1 MKHTCPNCGSP
12 LPESASFCPYC
23 AHEINVRV
31 WKTAPL
37 PFSRTVLALILVLAA
52 AVLAAAGYFTF
63 TRPQVC
69 DGVGEVLYSCGGTD
83 YQLLVAWPNNRCQ
96 PAPDIYQSGKAGEPG
111 RWPSRFYVNYK
122 ETGAGAWDE
131 FEPLVQKATVEV
143 VQDETGTSA
152 LKAGEPTVRDDYS
165 PDAAMVSSLD
175 FDGVCGS
182 PQVVWTLEMKNG
194 DVIRVRQNIIVT
206 LIRTLS
212 YDYHD
217 YPMNTTEELASLLE
231 QIDRET
237 DPMDE
242 VKIYLPP
249 VTYTDRLELKGRSYE
264 FHGCTDGSGRT
275 VFTNTVQVTTEQAYW
290 INYFYD
296 IDFIGDG
303 GVGISSSVK
312 SWAERCSFTGWKTGV
327 LGYGTAWVNVIDCL
341 FEDNEVGFHF
351 NSTGQSA
358 SHSLY
363 NDNRFR
369 HNGIAVLLEQVP
381 TDMALDFVGSEF
393 MENETDVDNRCGHS
407 VDLSQAVFP
416 ARQDTWEQ

>member
-1 MKHTCPNCGSP
+1 MKRTCPNCGSP
-12 LPESASFCPYC
+12 LHRAASFCPYC
-23 AHEINVRV
+23 AHELGLRT
-31 WKTAPL
+31 WKKAPPL
-37 PFSRTVLALILVLAA
+37 LSKKVLALALVVA
-52 AVLAAAGYFTF
+52 AVALTVAGYFTLSHP
-63 TRPQVC
+63 RVY
-69 DGVGEVLYSCGGTD
+69 DGTGEVLYSHGGTK
-83 YQLLVAWPNNRCQ
+83 YQLLVAWPNNRCE
-96 PAPDIYQSGKAGEPG
+96 PAPDIYQSGKEGETG
-111 RWPSRFYVNYK
+111 RWPSRFYVNDK
-122 ETGAGAWDE
+122 ETGTDAWDE

-143 VQDETGTSA
+143 VQDE
-152 LKAGEPTVRDDYS
+152 AGSSSLVAQEPVVRDDYS
-165 PDAAMVSSLD
+165 PDAAMVSRLD
-175 FDGVCGS
+175 FDGACGS

-194 DVIRVRQNIIVT
+194 DVIRVRQNILVT
-206 LIRTLS
+206 LIRSFS
-212 YDYHD
+212 YDYRD
-217 YPMNTTEELASLLE
+217 CPMNTIEELRDILAQAE
-231 QIDRET
+231 RET
-237 DPMDE
+237 NPQDE

-249 VTYTDRLELKGRSYE
+249 VTYTGSLELKGRSYE

-275 VFTNTVQVTTEQAYW
+275 VFTDTVQVTTEQGYW

-296 IDFIGDG
+296 IDFVGSG

-363 NDNRFR
+363 NDNCFR

-393 MENETDVDNRCGHS
+393 TGNGTDVDNRCGHA
-407 VDLSQAVFP
+407 VDLSQVVFS
-416 ARQDTWEQ
+416 

>member
-1 MKHTCPNCGSP
+1 MKFTCPNCGAP
-12 LPESASFCPYC
+12 LPVAASFCPYC
-23 AHEINVRV
+23 AHELGLRA
-31 WKTAPL
+31 WKKAPPL
-37 PFSRTVLALILVLAA
+37 LSRKALALALVFAA
-52 AVLAAAGYFTF
+52 AVLAVAGYFTLSH
-63 TRPQVC
+63 PKVC
-69 DGVGEVLYSCGGTD
+69 DGVGEVLYSHGGTK
-83 YQLLVAWPNNRCQ
+83 YQLLVAWPNNRCE

-122 ETGAGAWDE
+122 DTGTDAWDE
-131 FEPLVQKATVEV
+131 FEPLVQNATVEV
-143 VQDETGTSA
+143 VQDEAGTSA

-175 FDGVCGS
+175 FDGACGS

-206 LIRTLS
+206 LIRTLT

-217 YPMNTTEELASLLE
+217 YPMNTSAQLSDLLA
-231 QIDRET
+231 QIERET

-242 VKIYLPP
+242 VELYLPP
-249 VTYTDRLELKGRSYE
+249 VTYSDQLELKGRSYE

-275 VFTNTVQVTTEQAYW
+275 VFTNTVQVTTETAHW

-296 IDFIGDG
+296 IDFKGSG
-303 GVGISSSVK
+303 GVGISSSAK
-312 SWAERCSFTGWKTGV
+312 SWAERCTFTGWKTGV

-358 SHSLY
+358 SHDLY
-363 NDNRFR
+363 NDNCFR
-369 HNGIAVLLEQVP
+369 RNGTAVLLEQVP

-393 MENETDVDNRCGHS
+393 ADNGTDVDNRCGHA
-407 VDLSQAVFP
+407 VDLSQVTFS
-416 ARQDTWEQ
+416 